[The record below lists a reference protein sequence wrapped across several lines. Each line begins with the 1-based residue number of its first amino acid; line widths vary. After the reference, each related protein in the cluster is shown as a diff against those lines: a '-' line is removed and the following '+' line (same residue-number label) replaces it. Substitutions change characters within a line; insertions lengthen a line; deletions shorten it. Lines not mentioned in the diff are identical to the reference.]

1 MWLVTS
7 SFYGYIPS
15 LFMLTLN
22 IILIIIEQKLQNMIP
37 EKIVFLYVLAFFF
50 IVFIQSGVDKI
61 YDHKGNLAFLND
73 LLKTYFSPPLIAFA
87 LIVVT
92 IFELI
97 SGILCIIGIVDFI
110 FNKSNF
116 IGLLGLIIGSFAL
129 LILLFGQRV
138 SKNYDGAKTI
148 AIYFILAMIGIALA

>member
-1 MWLVTS
+1 
-7 SFYGYIPS
+7 
-15 LFMLTLN
+15 
-22 IILIIIEQKLQNMIP
+22 MIP
-37 EKIVFLYVLAFFF
+37 EKIVFLFVLAFFF
-50 IVFIQSGVDKI
+50 IVFIQSGMDKI
-61 YDHKGNLAFLND
+61 FDYKGNLAFLND
-73 LLKTYFSPPLIAFA
+73 LLKIYFSPPLIAFS

-116 IGLLGLIIGSFAL
+116 IGLLGLIIGSLAL

-148 AIYFILAMIGIALA
+148 TIYFILAMIGIALA